1 MHAAIFFRFLNHV
14 EKIPPVTRSPWSVI
28 VDVLLLRK
36 DFVHLLSLCETFVSG
51 GVFTLFHC
59 SIPRATLFGQNF
71 RFVLG
76 LFCPVERGVLA
87 LSTMSRPVSLSVST
101 RIHIVRIRVG
111 FTLVKRWVH

>member
-1 MHAAIFFRFLNHV
+1 MTDELRVRYYRGQFSDPEV
-14 EKIPPVTRSPWSVI
+14 SV
-28 VDVLLLRK
+28 
-36 DFVHLLSLCETFVSG
+36 
-51 GVFTLFHC
+51 
-59 SIPRATLFGQNF
+59 LFGQNF